1 MANALSE
8 SEFQDKIVQI
18 YKEEQ
23 LKVIEEKWNKLTK
36 HERLLVIEMA
46 KNIYPEKLKLV
57 KEDKWYNTVGD
68 IVGIFDPTGI
78 VDLING
84 ISYWR
89 QGDKLFAVL
98 SWISVIPLAGD
109 IIAKPVIGL
118 FKVAG
123 PTAKAF
129 KAASLAGDVA
139 KMSEIAKKSGPLTQL
154 LKKVP
159 EWGPKILEPL
169 KKAVNVVPYVGP
181 KTVKQVDDFIDLFK
195 SAGKN
200 IDTAVDTSIKLTGK
214 GLKNP
219 LTKSEAKAL
228 DKALQDVVSPR
239 GFRDYGT
246 GKNSWL
252 SYMKSDAGFLSKF
265 AAGMPRILGGNPA
278 TRSLMKRT
286 KWYLGLL
293 DYLNIS
299 NFVGPE
305 ELPNQVQNLDQ
316 KIEDYSKTDQSLNLL
331 QDDLNAGTIGEP
343 EKPQQQLIPQTAQPP
358 KPDIDPFSLLFN
370 GLFT

>member
-1 MANALSE
+1 MTKALSE
-8 SEFQDKIVQI
+8 IEFQNKIVEI
-18 YKEEQ
+18 YREEQ
-23 LKVIEEKWNKLTK
+23 LKVIQEKWDKLTK

-46 KNIYPEKLKLV
+46 KVIYPEKLKLI

-139 KMSEIAKKSGPLTQL
+139 KMSELAKKSGPLSQL
-154 LKKVP
+154 VKKVP

-181 KTVKQVDDFIDLFK
+181 KTVKQVDEFIDLFRK
-195 SAGKN
+195 AGKN
-200 IDTAVDTSIKLTGK
+200 IDTAVDTSLKLTQK
-214 GLKNP
+214 GLKTP
-219 LTKSEAKAL
+219 LTKSESKSLEKAL
-228 DKALQDVVSPR
+228 NDIVSPK
-239 GFRDYGT
+239 GFREHGT
-246 GKNSWL
+246 GKNSWW

-265 AAGMPRILGGNPA
+265 AAGAPRLLGGNPA

-293 DYLNIS
+293 DYLGIS

-305 ELPNQVQNLDQ
+305 DLPNQVENLNQ
-316 KIEDYSKTDQSLNLL
+316 KIEDYSKTDQSINSL

-343 EKPQQQLIPQTAQPP
+343 EKPQQSLIPSTIQPP

-370 GLFT
+370 GLFA